1 MSDLS
6 EVESARRV
14 ARRLGLGEVEP
25 RLLSLSEHVTLHLA
39 PAPVVA
45 RVKKGLGAEAAM
57 RLELDVMRHLAQ
69 RGAPVVPPLAEAGP
83 HVEGDCVLTL
93 WPLLALE
100 PADGDSERHQ
110 ILAAESLRRVHGAF
124 ADYPG
129 DLPAFE
135 RKIESC
141 YLLLLTEPPA
151 LAVEDCLFLLSI
163 HDELAAAL
171 RDPALERVPIH
182 GDAGFHNLFLTQDG
196 PLWSDFEA
204 ACRGPK
210 AWDFAALG
218 YEDDPLM
225 TMARSFCVAVW
236 CWAQAELPGKR
247 EAAEYHLAV
256 LRNSLS
262 RHPRAGY

>member
-14 ARRLGLGEVEP
+14 ARRLGLGVVEP
-25 RLLSLSEHVTLHLA
+25 RLLAISEHVTLHLS

-57 RLELDVMRHLAQ
+57 RRELDVMLHLAEK
-69 RGAPVVPPLAEAGP
+69 GAPVVAPFVDAGP
-83 HVEGDCVLTL
+83 HIEDGFVMTL
-93 WPLLALE
+93 WPFLTLE
-100 PADGDSERHQ
+100 PTDGENERHQ
-110 ILAAESLRRVHGAF
+110 ILAAESLKRVHGAF

-129 DLPAFE
+129 DLPAFD

-151 LAVEDCLFLLSI
+151 LAVEDCLFLLSV
-163 HDELAAAL
+163 HDEIAAAL

-182 GDAGFHNLFLTQDG
+182 GDAGFHNLFLTDAG

-204 ACRGPK
+204 ACLGPR

-225 TMARSFCVAVW
+225 TRARSFCVSVW
-236 CWAQAELPGKR
+236 CWAQADLPGKR
-247 EAAEYHLAV
+247 EAAEYHLNI
-256 LRNSLS
+256 LRQI
-262 RHPRAGY
+262 

>member
-6 EVESARRV
+6 EGESARRV

-25 RLLSLSEHVTLHLA
+25 RLLAISEHITLHLS

-45 RVKKGLGAEAAM
+45 RVKRGLGAEAAM
-57 RLELDVMRHLAQ
+57 RRELDVMRHLAEK
-69 RGAPVVPPLAEAGP
+69 GAPVVAPFVDAGP
-83 HVEGDCVLTL
+83 HIEDGLVMTL
-93 WPLLALE
+93 WPFLTLE
-100 PADGDSERHQ
+100 PADGENERHQ
-110 ILAAESLRRVHGAF
+110 ILAAESLKRVHRAF
-124 ADYPG
+124 ADYSG

-163 HDELAAAL
+163 HDEIAAAL

-182 GDAGFHNLFLTQDG
+182 GDAGFHNLFLTEAG
-196 PLWSDFEA
+196 PVWSDFEA
-204 ACRGPK
+204 ACLGPK

-218 YEDDPLM
+218 YADDPLM
-225 TMARSFCVAVW
+225 AMARSFCVSVW
-236 CWAQAELPGKR
+236 CWAQADLSGKR
-247 EAAEYHLAV
+247 EAAEYHLNI
-256 LRNSLS
+256 LKKI
-262 RHPRAGY
+262 

>member
-1 MSDLS
+1 MSEFLED
-6 EVESARRV
+6 ESARRV
-14 ARRLGLGEVEP
+14 ARRLGLGAVEP
-25 RLLSLSEHVTLHLA
+25 RLLSVSEHVTLHLA

-57 RLELDVMRHLAQ
+57 RRELDVMRHLAA
-69 RGAPVVPPLAEAGP
+69 RGAPVLAPLAEAGP
-83 HVEGDCVLTL
+83 HIEDGFVMTL
-93 WPLLALE
+93 WPFLRLD
-100 PADGDSERHQ
+100 PADGETERHQ
-110 ILAAESLRRVHGAF
+110 ILATESLKRVHRAF

-151 LAVEDCLFLLSI
+151 LTEADCRFLLAV
-163 HDELAAAL
+163 HDEIDAAL
-171 RDPALERVPIH
+171 HAPALERVPIH
-182 GDAGFHNLFLTQDG
+182 GDAGFHNLFLTEDG

-204 ACRGPK
+204 ACIGPK

-225 TMARSFCVAVW
+225 AMARSFCVAVW

-247 EAAEYHLAV
+247 EAAEYHLNI
-256 LRNSLS
+256 LRRNH
-262 RHPRAGY
+262 HPRA

>member
-25 RLLSLSEHVTLHLA
+25 RLLAISEHVTLHLS

-45 RVKKGLGAEAAM
+45 RVKKGAGAEAAM
-57 RLELDVMRHLAQ
+57 RRELDVVRHLAE
-69 RGAPVVPPLAEAGP
+69 RGAPVVAPLAEAGP
-83 HVEGDCVLTL
+83 YVEAGFVMTL
-93 WPLLALE
+93 WPFLSLE
-100 PADGDSERHQ
+100 LADGENERHQ
-110 ILAAESLRRVHGAF
+110 ILAAGSLKHVHSAF

-129 DLPAFE
+129 DLPAFD

-163 HDELAAAL
+163 HDEIVGAL
-171 RDPALERVPIH
+171 NDPALERVPIH
-182 GDAGFHNLFLTQDG
+182 GDAGFHNLFLTEDG

-204 ACRGPK
+204 ACLGPR

-218 YEDDPLM
+218 YEDDRLM
-225 TMARSFCVAVW
+225 AMARSFCVSVW

-247 EAAEYHLAV
+247 AAAAYHLNI
-256 LRNSLS
+256 LRKL
-262 RHPRAGY
+262 